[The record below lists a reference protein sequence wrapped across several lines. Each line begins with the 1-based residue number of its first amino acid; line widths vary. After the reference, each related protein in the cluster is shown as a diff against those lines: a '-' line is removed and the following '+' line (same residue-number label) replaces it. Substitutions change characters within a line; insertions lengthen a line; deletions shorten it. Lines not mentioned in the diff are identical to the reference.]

1 MNNPMDML
9 KAIKNPKQF
18 VMNLV
23 QKNSNPIFNN
33 LVDMANKND
42 IEGIKKFGEN
52 LYKQKGLDF
61 NKELEEFMSTFKN

>member
-1 MNNPMDML
+1 MDIL